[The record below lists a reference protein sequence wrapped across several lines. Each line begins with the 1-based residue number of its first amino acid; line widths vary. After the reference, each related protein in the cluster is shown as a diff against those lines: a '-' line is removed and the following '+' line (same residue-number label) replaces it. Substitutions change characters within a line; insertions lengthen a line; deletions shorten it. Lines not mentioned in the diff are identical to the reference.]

1 LNICYKNTSTAN
13 IGFYKPPE
21 DKKSMLIPIRCFTC
35 GNVIADKYGEYS
47 NRVKAGE
54 DPAEVMDSLNI
65 KRYCCRRMFVSTVET
80 IYQVIPYYEA
90 LRRRMSEI
98 ESEID

>member
-1 LNICYKNTSTAN
+1 LYDNS
-13 IGFYKPPE
+13 FYKPLKE
-21 DKKSMLIPIRCFTC
+21 YKDVLVPIRCFTC
-35 GNVIADKYGEYS
+35 GNLVGDKYTEYS
-47 NRVKAGE
+47 SRVQTGE
-54 DPAEVMDSLNI
+54 DPAKVMDSLNV

-98 ESEID
+98 KSEIE

>member
-1 LNICYKNTSTAN
+1 
-13 IGFYKPPE
+13 
-21 DKKSMLIPIRCFTC
+21 MLIPIRCFTC
-35 GNVIADKYGEYS
+35 GNVIADKYAEYS
-47 NRVKAGE
+47 NRIKARE
-54 DPAEVMDSLNI
+54 DPADVMDSLNI
-65 KRYCCRRMFVSTVET
+65 KRYCCRRMFVSSVET

>member
-1 LNICYKNTSTAN
+1 
-13 IGFYKPPE
+13 
-21 DKKSMLIPIRCFTC
+21 MLTPVRCFTC
-35 GNVIADKYGEYS
+35 GNLVANKYVEYS

-54 DPAEVMDSLNI
+54 DPAKIMDSLNM
-65 KRYCCRRMFVSTVET
+65 KRYCCRRMFISSVET

-98 ESEID
+98 QSEIE